1 MRFLLHLGLA
11 LSLSLAGTS
20 SFAEPD
26 AMKVLERMGAAAK
39 QLNYEGVFAYQT
51 GQNLQSIR
59 IIHRSDGQGEVER
72 LISLNG
78 AAREVIRT
86 NDLVTCIFPEGK
98 RVHVNRRPLGRGFP
112 SDLLRRLSSAT
123 PYYEVVSGQ
132 QGRVA
137 DRIAQELVIKPID
150 SYRYGFR
157 LWVDKDSDLLL
168 KSELVAGDG
177 NVLET
182 FAFSTVELD
191 KIIPDSLLQ
200 PQISGKEMTWNRT
213 EPESAVNMAAKKN
226 WSRWQVAWLPE
237 GFSLV
242 AQQNRLK
249 AANGAAVEQRV
260 YSDGLS
266 SVSVFIEKIR
276 ARHSHLHGGSK
287 MGAVNAFGTILSAHF
302 VTVVG
307 EVPAKTVEKIGAS
320 ISPTDEKPGQAALW
334 DGEKDD

>member
-1 MRFLLHLGLA
+1 MRVFIQLVLA
-11 LSLSLAGTS
+11 LCLVVGTN
-20 SFAEPD
+20 SFAEPE
-26 AMKVLERMGAAAK
+26 AMKVLERMGIAAK

-59 IIHRSDGQGEVER
+59 IIHRADEQGETER
-72 LISLNG
+72 LVSLNG

-98 RVHVNRRPLGRGFP
+98 RVNVNRRPLGRGFP
-112 SDLLRRLSSAT
+112 SDLLRRLDSAT
-123 PYYEVVSGQ
+123 PYYDVVKGRP
-132 QGRVA
+132 GRVA
-137 DRIAQELVIKPID
+137 DRLVGELIIKPID

-157 LWVDKDSDLLL
+157 LWVDNESDLLL
-168 KSELVAGDG
+168 KSELLAEDG
-177 NVLET
+177 HVLET
-182 FAFSTVELD
+182 FSFSTVEMG
-191 KIIPDSLLQ
+191 KTIPDSLLQ
-200 PQISGKEMTWNRT
+200 SQISSGTEMTWNRT
-213 EPESAVNMAAKKN
+213 EPESAVNMASTN
-226 WSRWQVAWLPE
+226 LLSRWHIAWLPE

-242 AQQNRLK
+242 AQQNRITAK
-249 AANGAAVEQRV
+249 NGATVEQRV

-276 ARHSHLHGGSK
+276 ARHSHLHGGTK

-320 ISPTDEKPGQAALW
+320 ISPAEGKQR
-334 DGEKDD
+334 